1 MIEVNNVSVQFGSR
15 TLFKDVNITFN
26 NGNCYGLIGAN
37 GAGKSTFLKVLNNE
51 IEPTTG
57 VITLGKNETLFT
69 LKQNHFEFDDYT
81 VMETVLMGN
90 IRLHEI
96 SKEKDALYA
105 KEDFSDADGERAG
118 ELEALFA
125 ELDGW
130 NAESNAA
137 SLLNGLGIDN
147 HYALMRD
154 LIASDK
160 VKVLLAQA
168 LFANPDTLLLDEP
181 TNHLDIKAISWLEHF
196 LINYE
201 KTVIVVSH
209 DRHFL
214 NKVCTHIADIDF
226 GQIKVYSGNYDFWYE
241 SSQLLA
247 KQLKDAN
254 KKKEDKIKELEEFIA
269 RFSANASKSKQATS
283 RKKILDKIV
292 LDELTPSNRKYPF
305 IEFKSERESG
315 RSILFLE
322 DVSASDNETHIKNI
336 SFSLL
341 KNDKVVL
348 LGDTLKCSLLLKV
361 IAKEKQLTAGN
372 LEIGQTIT
380 LSYIPDDNSHY
391 FNKSIPITD
400 WLSQYTAIEDMN
412 FIRGFLGRM
421 LFTKE
426 EALKNVDVLSG
437 GEKARCMLSKSMLEA
452 PNLLLLDDPTNHL
465 DLESITSLNNAMINF
480 KGEMIFTSSDH
491 QFIQTVANRIIH
503 ITENGIIDKRMS
515 YDEYLELELGI
526 IE

>member
-81 VMETVLMGN
+81 VMDTVLMGN

-181 TNHLDIKAISWLEHF
+181 TNHLDIKAIAWLEHF
-196 LINYE
+196 LINYD

-305 IEFKSERESG
+305 IEFKPDRESG

-322 DVSASDNETHIKNI
+322 DVDASDNETSIKNI

-348 LGDTLKCSLLLKV
+348 LGDPLKCSLLLKI
-361 IAKEKQLTAGN
+361 IAKEKAITNGN

-391 FNKSIPITD
+391 FNQSIPITD

-421 LFTKE
+421 LFSKE